1 MPIKTTYLFVEWGR
15 YLTSQW
21 LPFIQ
26 IAPWLSVQT
35 TDIEEYSIS
44 VVLYRS
50 DDGETWKEHT
60 LAYLESRWEGG
71 EEEIY
76 QVFIFNSKKIS
87 LSDSWN
93 ESYEEILYGILCKN
107 LYNSLLYFRFYWSNE
122 KILQTNMKKKILLE
136 NYVVL
141 VLSALIG
148 CSRHRGSMVQ
158 DNKTIRALER
168 SKICLWSYA
177 EIKLSDWLFQVVT
190 WFHQL
195 ECFIS
200 V

>member
-15 YLTSQW
+15 YLTSRW

-35 TDIEEYSIS
+35 TDIGEYSIS

-93 ESYEEILYGILCKN
+93 ESYEEILYGILCKI

-122 KILQTNMKKKILLE
+122 EILLE
-136 NYVVL
+136 NMKKNFYW
-141 VLSALIG
+141 
-148 CSRHRGSMVQ
+148 
-158 DNKTIRALER
+158 
-168 SKICLWSYA
+168 KIMLC
-177 EIKLSDWLFQVVT
+177 
-190 WFHQL
+190 WFWAH
-195 ECFIS
+195 
-200 V
+200 

>member
-35 TDIEEYSIS
+35 TDIGEYSIS

-76 QVFIFNSKKIS
+76 QVFIFNSKKYPSQTLEMNIMKKYYMS
-87 LSDSWN
+87 SYVRSYITLYYILDSIDLMKK
-93 ESYEEILYGILCKN
+93 SYKRIWRKN
-107 LYNSLLYFRFYWSNE
+107 FYW
-122 KILQTNMKKKILLE
+122 KIML
-136 NYVVL
+136 
-141 VLSALIG
+141 
-148 CSRHRGSMVQ
+148 C
-158 DNKTIRALER
+158 
-168 SKICLWSYA
+168 
-177 EIKLSDWLFQVVT
+177 
-190 WFHQL
+190 WFWAH
-195 ECFIS
+195 
-200 V
+200 

>member
-35 TDIEEYSIS
+35 TDIGEYSIS

-76 QVFIFNSKKIS
+76 QVFIFNSKKYPSQTLEMNLMKKSYMASYVRSYIT
-87 LSDSWN
+87 LYYILDSIDLMKK
-93 ESYEEILYGILCKN
+93 SYKRIWRKK
-107 LYNSLLYFRFYWSNE
+107 FYW
-122 KILQTNMKKKILLE
+122 KIML
-136 NYVVL
+136 
-141 VLSALIG
+141 
-148 CSRHRGSMVQ
+148 C
-158 DNKTIRALER
+158 
-168 SKICLWSYA
+168 
-177 EIKLSDWLFQVVT
+177 
-190 WFHQL
+190 WFWAH
-195 ECFIS
+195 
-200 V
+200 